1 MFLSPHAPETLLGSF
16 VFGRRLCSP
25 TAISP
30 AFAVDEELHGPER
43 CVVLEGG
50 VVEFPFDPLVVLLH
64 TQVELAEVAGRS
76 RVGGHR
82 EGPWRG
88 PRRRVS
94 CTGSTRPVVRANRFA
109 MPLTHDAVRLVHIR
123 PEELIQPDLHRP

>member
-1 MFLSPHAPETLLGSF
+1 MLSSL
-16 VFGRRLCSP
+16 VFGSRLCSP
-25 TAISP
+25 TTISP
-30 AFAVDEELHGPER
+30 AFAVDEELHSPKW

-50 VVEFPFDPLVVLLH
+50 VVKFPFDPLVVLLH

-94 CTGSTRPVVRANRFA
+94 WTGSTRPVVRANRFA
-109 MPLTHDAVRLVHIR
+109 MLLAHDAVRLMHIG